1 MRETSSAAWFVS
13 FGLLVFTMVAVPL
26 LIFDEKSLPRY
37 QSLRAQLERS
47 ETNAR
52 QIEREVEALRKQ
64 VTRLRDDPLAAER
77 IARDEL
83 GMIRPDE
90 LIFQFPQ

>member
-1 MRETSSAAWFVS
+1 MRETSSAAKFVS

-47 ETNAR
+47 ENSAR
-52 QIEREVEALRKQ
+52 QIEREVEALKKQ
-64 VTRLRDDPLAAER
+64 VTRLRDDPLAVER

-83 GMIRPDE
+83 GMIRADE

>member
-1 MRETSSAAWFVS
+1 MRETGSTPWFVS
-13 FGLLVFTMVAVPL
+13 LCLLVFTIIAVTVS
-26 LIFDEKSLPRY
+26 IFDEKSLPRY

-47 ETNAR
+47 NSNAK
-52 QIEREVEALRKQ
+52 QLEREVEALKKQ
-64 VTRLRDDPLAAER
+64 VARLREDPQAVER

-83 GMIRPDE
+83 GMIRGDE

>member
-1 MRETSSAAWFVS
+1 MRETGSTAWFVS

-47 ETNAR
+47 EASAA
-52 QIEREVEALRKQ
+52 QIEREVEVLRKQ
-64 VTRLRDDPLAAER
+64 VARLRDDPQAVER

-83 GMIRPDE
+83 GMIRGDE